1 MAISICLEGERG
13 DWGWFNVNIK
23 EPNLGLNMAKVEK
36 VCGTDNPSVID
47 VEYTNE
53 ESSFEGLLT
62 FDGMGYTPLSAL
74 IEQAESLA
82 DFETYELEEIA
93 AYLNIYG
100 GDVEDAIN
108 SFENH
113 QYWKTDNSNIED
125 FATEYLQET
134 GYNTDLLAEYF
145 DYDALGEEL
154 LNDPDYEPLGNG
166 NAWDEG
172 ELYID
177 NYYGDVKLF
186 IEEKGNDVVFD
197 YYFNT
202 SGFANGN
209 LRYGFDYDENTGI
222 WVSES
227 VKTKRHTKF
236 MKESKG
242 SKKYTGKTWK
252 EFINDIE
259 TNSKFYVDSAY
270 KDKYH
275 DWIILYSKFT
285 KDSFDGNVT
294 KYNDG
299 TYELMDYNIK
309 GSYESLNHDR
319 KLRIKESFNEEK
331 LEFNGYEFDPYSS
344 WNNIWTDVISPIVD
358 SHFGKIGING
368 YTQQE
373 AEDDIDAII
382 NIFNDEFGTQYP
394 NVTKACDKFFN
405 A

>member
-1 MAISICLEGERG
+1 MAISICLEGQRG
-13 DWGWFNVNIK
+13 DWGWFEVDIK
-23 EPNLGLNMAKVEK
+23 EPNLGLDMTKVEK

-47 VEYTNE
+47 AEYTDE
-53 ESSFEGLLT
+53 ESSFDGLLK
-62 FDGMGYTPLSAL
+62 FDGMGYTPLSSL
-74 IEQAESLA
+74 IEQAEVLT
-82 DFETYELEEIA
+82 DFAPYELEEIA

-100 GDVEDAIN
+100 GSVEDAIS

-125 FATEYLQET
+125 FATEYLQEI
-134 GYNTDLLAEYF
+134 GYDTDFLAEYF
-145 DYDALGEEL
+145 DYGALGEEL
-154 LNDPDYEPLGNG
+154 LDDPDYEPLGDG

-186 IEEKGNDVVFD
+186 IEEKGDDVVFD

-209 LRYGFDYDENTGI
+209 LRYGFNYDDNTGI

-227 VKTKRHTKF
+227 VKTKRHAKF

-242 SKKYTGKTWK
+242 SKKYTGRTWK
-252 EFINDIE
+252 EFINDVE

-275 DWIILYSKFT
+275 DWIILYNKFT
-285 KDSFDGNVT
+285 KDSFDGHVT
-294 KYNDG
+294 EYNDG

-309 GSYESLNHDR
+309 GSYESLNR
-319 KLRIKESFNEEK
+319 GKKLHIKES
-331 LEFNGYEFDPYSS
+331 
-344 WNNIWTDVISPIVD
+344 
-358 SHFGKIGING
+358 
-368 YTQQE
+368 
-373 AEDDIDAII
+373 
-382 NIFNDEFGTQYP
+382 
-394 NVTKACDKFFN
+394 
-405 A
+405 